1 MFWGHQYGN
10 TRISNRVETAE
21 MMIAIGNTDM
31 TLPIINNNYPG
42 IRQAI
47 IIIMEQDF

>member
-1 MFWGHQYGN
+1 MEIRDASSFLDECFGGTN

-42 IRQAI
+42 IR
-47 IIIMEQDF
+47 